1 MNVFKKGF
9 YYESEGTG
17 MKRLAVIAAVL
28 DNAEASQH
36 EFNDIVSNYKGIVKG
51 RMGIPFT
58 QDGISIITLVVLG
71 TLDQI
76 NTLTGTLGKIKD
88 VHVKTSFSKKEIN

>member
-1 MNVFKKGF
+1 
-9 YYESEGTG
+9 

-28 DNAEASQH
+28 DNAEESQH
-36 EFNDIVSNYKGIVKG
+36 EFNDIVRNYKGIVKG

-58 QDGISIITLVVLG
+58 EEGISIVTLVVLG